1 MSDDKQERDQLA
13 EPKIEA
19 SRNDRYSSWNDKRNQ
34 SKNMKGWRFHLRFEA
49 KHFIWPIFK
58 WAINH
63 FLWPWPFWLLAALY
77 FGYLAVRK
85 FFSI

>member
-1 MSDDKQERDQLA
+1 MTYDEQERDQRA

-19 SRNDRYSSWNDKRNQ
+19 SRDDRYSSWNDKRYQ
-34 SKNMKGWRFHLRFEA
+34 SKHMKGWWYEFRFEA
-49 KHFIWPIFK
+49 KHFGWPIFK
-58 WAINH
+58 WAIDRH
-63 FLWPWPFWLLAALY
+63 LWPWPLWLLVALY